1 MKSLKIFSL
10 ISLLVLINACQ
21 NGNTSKSETIKN
33 VSGEISVDD
42 FEKNLN
48 ANSNAQLID
57 VRTPEEFT
65 SGHLTNAIN
74 INWNGSDFDA
84 QVKNLDKNKPTFVY
98 CLAGSRSH
106 EAALQLKTLGFNN
119 ICEMQGGMRAW
130 KKAGKPIGND
140 SKKTENKALTVDE
153 YTQKITSN
161 KLILV
166 DFNAPWCGPCRRL
179 APILEEISKEQKDD
193 LELIKINSD
202 DNSELANALK
212 IENLPTLVLYKNG
225 KEVWK
230 HVGFLDKIGV
240 MVAIADAKKQ

>member
-1 MKSLKIFSL
+1 
-10 ISLLVLINACQ
+10 
-21 NGNTSKSETIKN
+21 
-33 VSGEISVDD
+33 
-42 FEKNLN
+42 
-48 ANSNAQLID
+48 
-57 VRTPEEFT
+57 
-65 SGHLTNAIN
+65 
-74 INWNGSDFDA
+74 
-84 QVKNLDKNKPTFVY
+84 
-98 CLAGSRSH
+98 
-106 EAALQLKTLGFNN
+106 
-119 ICEMQGGMRAW
+119 MQGGMRAW